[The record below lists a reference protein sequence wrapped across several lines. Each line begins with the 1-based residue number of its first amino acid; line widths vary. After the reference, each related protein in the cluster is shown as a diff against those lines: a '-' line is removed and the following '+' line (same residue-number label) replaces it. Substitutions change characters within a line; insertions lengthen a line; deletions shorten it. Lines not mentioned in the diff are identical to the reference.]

1 MRTLTLDRRSVLRGA
16 GGAALA
22 LPFLEAMLPRRL
34 AAAPAPPRRYVV
46 CFAGMSL
53 GRDNTGKLS
62 DIVPDRIGADYDL
75 KVPLAPLA
83 DVKREVTVV
92 SGLDLPIG
100 GAGGRIAEFHKS
112 SLSPLL

>member
-1 MRTLTLDRRSVLRGA
+1 
-16 GGAALA
+16 
-22 LPFLEAMLPRRL
+22 MLPRRL

-75 KVPLAPLA
+75 KLPLAPLA
-83 DVKREVTVV
+83 DVRREVTVV

-112 SLSPLL
+112 SLSPLLSGVHPTTPSPNCLGATSDQVVAAA